1 VRATPTVRPVDLTNA
16 EANITILCVLAMILG
31 VVGIVIPMVPGLLL
45 CWLAAAVWAI
55 FAADGWV
62 RWAVLAGATLVAVIG
77 ALIKYLWPGRNLKR
91 SGVPTGSLLLGGL
104 LGIVGFFVIPVIG
117 LIIGFVLGVFLGE
130 RIRLGDTKAA
140 WPSTKNALRA
150 AGLAMMVELAA
161 ALGVA
166 FVFVLGLTFA

>member
-1 VRATPTVRPVDLTNA
+1 MDLSNTQN
-16 EANITILCVLAMILG
+16 NITILCVLGMILG
-31 VVGIVIPMVPGLLL
+31 VFGIVIPMVPGLLL
-45 CWLAAAVWAI
+45 CWVAAAAWAV

-62 RWAVLAGATLVAVIG
+62 RWAVLLGATAVAVVG
-77 ALIKYLWPGRNLKR
+77 AAIKYLWPGRTLKH
-91 SGVPTGSLLLGGL
+91 SGVPNGSLLLGGL

-130 RIRLGDTKAA
+130 RIRLGDSRLA

-166 FVFVLGLTFA
+166 FVFVLGLTFE